1 MFWSK
6 PKSPIT
12 TEDEEWTEGNLNWLI
27 DEFKDPK
34 VKTITPSKEFF
45 DYKFTGQQKDAEYIL
60 ETVKKLMDVQSNN
73 FELKYFSEHNEKD
86 YQKYGVSKS
95 EGLNDSFEY
104 ATGTYQETESGPT
117 IISIETRQLK
127 NPVALIATISH
138 ELAHHKLLGE
148 NRIEENDEFLTDL
161 TAIFFGF
168 GIFLNNSKFNFSQWQ
183 DDSHQGWA
191 MNTSGYL
198 PKQIINFAIAYL
210 NYYRQDETDVH
221 EYLDKE
227 GSKIYKKS
235 LKYLWWL
242 MKQRGNGY

>member
-12 TEDEEWTEGNLNWLI
+12 PEDQEWTEGNLNWLL

-45 DYKFTGQQKDAEYIL
+45 DYNFTGKQKDAEFIL
-60 ETVKKLMDVQSNN
+60 EIVKKQMDIQSVN
-73 FELKYFSEHNEKD
+73 FELEYFSEHNEKD
-86 YQKYGVSKS
+86 YQEYGISQS
-95 EGLNDSFEY
+95 EGLNDSY
-104 ATGTYQETESGPT
+104 KSAAGTYQETESGKT
-117 IISIETRQLK
+117 IISIETKQLN

-168 GIFLNNSKFNFSQWQ
+168 GIFLNNSKFNFNQWQ
-183 DDSHQGWA
+183 SGSHQGWG
-191 MNTSGYL
+191 MNTTGYL
-198 PKQIINFAIAYL
+198 PKQIICFALAWL
-210 NYYRQDETDVH
+210 NYYRQDETDVYEH
-221 EYLDKE
+221 LDKE
-227 GSKIYKKS
+227 GSKFHKKS

-242 MKQRGNGY
+242 MEQRNNGY